1 MGDGEGLEED
11 ARGQSFHVVE
21 LCLPPEVP
29 HLLHVDSPRGRRLSP
44 ALRSLNL
51 PAGTLWWESS
61 VVQQPVCVFVS
72 PPFLPSFSLPDYGK
86 GEGTCATAPVWQP
99 RGQLSGPGSPFTMVF
114 RKGFP
119 ALAVYAIEGSL

>member
-11 ARGQSFHVVE
+11 ARGQSFQVVE

-29 HLLHVDSPRGRRLSP
+29 HLLQVDSALRLSP

-51 PAGTLWWESS
+51 PAGTLWWESR

-72 PPFLPSFSLPDYGK
+72 PPFLTSFSLPDYGK
-86 GEGTCATAPVWQP
+86 GEGTCATAPVWKPEDSFQD
-99 RGQLSGPGSPFTMVF
+99 
-114 RKGFP
+114 P
-119 ALAVYAIEGSL
+119 ALLSPWFLGRGFLFWLCMP